1 MIFVGSSSRCCPCLP
16 TALALS
22 MLLLSLADPG
32 WAKKPTQPH
41 RSKKAQTVKKNAV
54 AVPTRHDGQ
63 AEARLM
69 EVYRL
74 LGSGH
79 GRAALPKAEQLVK
92 DYPNFQLAQLVYG
105 DLLTSRRQPV
115 RMLGDVPTELAA
127 AGTGHLQELRD
138 ESRLR
143 LTALQERPPAGA
155 IPS

>member
-1 MIFVGSSSRCCPCLP
+1 
-16 TALALS
+16 
-22 MLLLSLADPG
+22 
-32 WAKKPTQPH
+32 
-41 RSKKAQTVKKNAV
+41 
-54 AVPTRHDGQ
+54 
-63 AEARLM
+63 M